1 MTMREEILSRAKALP
16 HIAAPVM
23 RVMDYMSKP
32 DADLNVLASLIEY
45 DPGLTVNVLRMARS
59 SFFGCGMAVNSVR
72 DALLRLG
79 TRRLVHLVIASGVA
93 PNAREPVGGYGLE
106 RGELLRFSI
115 AVGVAAETLA
125 AELGIKPPDHT
136 FTAGLLSSIGKV
148 ALGKYLEIDGAPIQA
163 LALREGISFAQ
174 AEQRLMGIDHCE
186 VGAQLL
192 EWWELPEPIVTC
204 VRWHLNPCSAPVQDV
219 AVDLVHAGMVVA
231 CMAGIGQ
238 GVDGLFYEVCQESFE
253 RLKVTPAA
261 LSATLEKLV
270 GSIEE
275 IEEILGQ
282 VRE

>member
-106 RGELLRFSI
+106 RGELLRYSI
-115 AVGVAAETLA
+115 AVGVGAELLA

-163 LALREGISFAQ
+163 LAVKEGISFAQ

-186 VGAQLL
+186 IGALLL

-204 VRWHLNPCSAPVQDV
+204 VRWHLTPCSAPVQDV

-238 GVDGLFYEVCQESFE
+238 GVDGLFYEVCQESFD
-253 RLKVTPAA
+253 RLGVTPTA

-270 GSIEE
+270 CSIEE

-282 VRE
+282 VQE